1 MNATKNGS
9 RQKGFCGFN
18 LDRVYEVLLLI
29 VVTPAIVHGIT
40 SLKDL
45 PIA

>member
-1 MNATKNGS
+1 MNATKS
-9 RQKGFCGFN
+9 SSTQKGTRDYDFTW
-18 LDRVYEVLLLI
+18 VYEILVLI
-29 VVTPAIVHGIT
+29 IVTPALVHGIT